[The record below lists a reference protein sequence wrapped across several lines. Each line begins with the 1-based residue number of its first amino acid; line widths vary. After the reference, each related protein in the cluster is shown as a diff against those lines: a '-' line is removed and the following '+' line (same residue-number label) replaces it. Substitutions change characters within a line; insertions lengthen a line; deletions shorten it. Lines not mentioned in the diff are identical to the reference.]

1 MDLWGKQHTLVSE
14 RYRGSSFIA
23 GGRRIYRGSTD
34 AADVAVVRTS
44 ALNDL
49 NQSERRTVARRAGI
63 DLDPRMRNRRACSQ
77 DVGLAPAGDFQRR

>member
-1 MDLWGKQHTLVSE
+1 MQETVVDLWGKQHTLFSMFSE

-34 AADVAVVRTS
+34 AADLAVVRTS
-44 ALNDL
+44 AL

-63 DLDPRMRNRRACSQ
+63 DLDPRMRNRRACLT
-77 DVGLAPAGDFQRR
+77 GRRASSGR